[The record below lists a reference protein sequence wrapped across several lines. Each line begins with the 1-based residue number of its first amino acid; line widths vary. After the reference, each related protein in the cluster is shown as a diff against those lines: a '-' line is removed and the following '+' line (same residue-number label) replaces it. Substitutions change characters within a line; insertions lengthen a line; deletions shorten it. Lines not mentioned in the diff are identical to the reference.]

1 MKQARPSSE
10 EVQALADWF
19 LAREAAGESCPQWR
33 RTIGGY
39 EVLFSHAGDPAK
51 DYIDWKPSLIAQ
63 KEVLEL
69 IARFGGQLVEDPTGG
84 PTVSCNGS
92 WCAEQARR
100 ALEAKP

>member
-33 RTIGGY
+33 RTLGGY

-51 DYIDWKPSLIAQ
+51 DYIDWNPAILAQLSALKLIA
-63 KEVLEL
+63 EN
-69 IARFGGQLVEDPTGG
+69 GGKTTDEG
-84 PTVSCNGS
+84 VSCNGS

-100 ALEAKP
+100 ALEAAP